1 MYSCSAFL
9 YETSKALRVLVWG
22 KEECL
27 KTALERLRSKNDVL
41 ETVRQRVPGFTTG
54 CRLELSMG
62 CVDPWVGLG

>member
-1 MYSCSAFL
+1 
-9 YETSKALRVLVWG
+9 VWG

-27 KTALERLRSKNDVL
+27 KTALERLQSKTDDL
-41 ETVRQRVPGFTTG
+41 QTVRQRVPGFTTG